1 MNDSR
6 FIVAVS
12 SIIAVAV
19 SSASRSSITKGLV
32 EAGIEPLG
40 GSVGNSY
47 DTARSDIINGLYIA
61 YVIHH
66 HGP

>member
-1 MNDSR
+1 
-6 FIVAVS
+6 
-12 SIIAVAV
+12 
-19 SSASRSSITKGLV
+19 
-32 EAGIEPLG
+32 LG